1 MRIEGAPRYHISTLL
16 QTPPAFLV
24 LSSHAYSALGRFL
37 IFSKVTT
44 YTFAFLLFSAFF
56 AVLLSLALLA
66 WFFQPKSLMI
76 SDWKWIYKFFVPPCG
91 FKLKRLLQLKFIGWK
106 RVHRIFQTS
115 VWYPAFPLSQS
126 ETSLFFPIA
135 KYAWKCHMLV
145 SSTYQLPY
153 GAVNVSTIRSSVSRC
168 FFLRV
173 LGYVIARNIKARYSF
188 FGK

>member
-1 MRIEGAPRYHISTLL
+1 MRIEGAPRYSLSHYYKLPQQSWSWVATLK
-16 QTPPAFLV
+16 V
-24 LSSHAYSALGRFL
+24 LGRFL
-37 IFSKVTT
+37 ICQRHLYLPLNFLFFFCRSCSLVAVCSCSLV
-44 YTFAFLLFSAFF
+44 AFWQFF
-56 AVLLSLALLA
+56 PLS
-66 WFFQPKSLMI
+66 QTLMVY
-76 SDWKWIYKFFVPPCG
+76 DWMWIIDSSCHHVASIWRG
-91 FKLKRLLQLKFIGWK
+91 LLQLKLIGWK

-168 FFLRV
+168 FFCVCWDMLLRE
-173 LGYVIARNIKARYSF
+173 I
-188 FGK
+188 